1 VVRGRHALHAMA
13 AWQMLLPVLGG
24 AQGVSISGVFLRG
37 RDLCGDMCR
46 QAIILKDR
54 DDGWMGV
61 CEMESN

>member
-1 VVRGRHALHAMA
+1 MA